1 LAVAPCLSQPNA
13 KSGGWR
19 GVSRKHAA
27 TRILKSLALLSA
39 KSIAEQYVYL

>member
-1 LAVAPCLSQPNA
+1 LAVAPFLSQPNA
-13 KSGGWR
+13 KAAAG